1 MTGGLQPA
9 GRPAVL
15 APTQTP
21 AQAAAAYLQAA
32 RAPNTGRAYRAD
44 WAHFTSWCAR
54 QGDAAAGYAPLPAS
68 PATVALYLAEHAPT
82 LRVSTLV
89 RRCSAIA
96 AAHAAAAAGPSPT
109 ADVLVRTTMAGIRR
123 VHGTAQH
130 GKAPLVTA
138 EVRRLLDQLPGG
150 LLGDRD
156 RALLLLGFAS
166 ALRRSELVA
175 LDVGDVTVT
184 GDGLVLTV
192 RRSKTDQDGA
202 GRRLGIPYGSNPDSC
217 PVRATTTWT
226 AALRAALEEWV
237 GHPLDGDTFAGRSL
251 FSPIDRHG
259 RLTPRRLSDKAVA
272 LAVQKYAAR
281 AGLDP
286 SRYAGHSLRAGFAT
300 AAAAA
305 GASERSIMAQTGHKS
320 LPMLRRYIREGS
332 LFRDNAAAQL
342 GL

>member
-1 MTGGLQPA
+1 MTGELQPVR
-9 GRPAVL
+9 RPAEL
-15 APTQTP
+15 APALTP
-21 AQAAAAYLQAA
+21 AAYLQAA
-32 RAPNTGRAYRAD
+32 RAPNTVRAYRAD
-44 WAHFTSWCAR
+44 WAHFTNWCAR

-89 RRCSAIA
+89 RRCSAIG

-123 VHGTAQH
+123 VHGTAQN

-175 LDVGDVTVT
+175 LDVGDVTAT

-202 GRRLGIPYGSNPDSC
+202 GRKLGIPYGSNPDSC

-226 AALRAALEEWV
+226 TALRAVLEEWV
-237 GHPLDGDTFAGRSL
+237 GHPLDSDTFAGRSL

-332 LFRDNAAAQL
+332 LFRENAAAQL